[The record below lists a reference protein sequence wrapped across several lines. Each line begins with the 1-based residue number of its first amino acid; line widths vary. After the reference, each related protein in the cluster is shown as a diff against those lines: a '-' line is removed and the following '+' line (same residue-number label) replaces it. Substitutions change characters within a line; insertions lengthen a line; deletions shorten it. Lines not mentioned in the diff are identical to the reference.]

1 MTVVGSKCL
10 DGFCWNCFDGV
21 VFVVRNGGFKCTR

>member
-21 VFVVRNGGFKCTR
+21 VFVVRNGRV